1 MIQAEHAQSDN
12 MRQTALPLDHWQPYA
27 QQFGA
32 DPRRSDDA
40 LLNRLLRELS
50 PDHTV
55 IDVGAGGGR
64 LALPIALHCKHVT
77 AVEPSESMGK
87 VLTDGARDHNIENIS
102 LVQSRWEE
110 AEVENADQILSV
122 HVIYTVQ
129 DICSFVRK
137 LQSHARVQA
146 MVVIYDA
153 APQSQIYHLW
163 EMVHG
168 TPRLALPSAPE
179 FKEVLHELH
188 IDSREEPLP
197 AQTPRGFDSTDQA
210 LEQISLRLYLGQDD
224 PKREVLARILK
235 QELNQSD
242 GLFQIKDAVPL
253 QPWLIR
259 LTGSVS

>member
-1 MIQAEHAQSDN
+1 
-12 MRQTALPLDHWQPYA
+12 
-27 QQFGA
+27 
-32 DPRRSDDA
+32 
-40 LLNRLLRELS
+40 
-50 PDHTV
+50 
-55 IDVGAGGGR
+55 
-64 LALPIALHCKHVT
+64 
-77 AVEPSESMGK
+77 
-87 VLTDGARDHNIENIS
+87 
-102 LVQSRWEE
+102 
-110 AEVENADQILSV
+110 
-122 HVIYTVQ
+122 
-129 DICSFVRK
+129 
-137 LQSHARVQA
+137 
-146 MVVIYDA
+146 
-153 APQSQIYHLW
+153 
-163 EMVHG
+163 MVHG